1 MNRVVIALAAL
12 LLHAADVCAYVPS
25 TAAASRR
32 VHTALAASSSPT
44 TSRRNA
50 LTSSGAALGLLLVSP
65 SAARAEKTPSGTR
78 YELAAEPGQE
88 VTTCASRDPKPRRL
102 QTITRVVVRPP
113 PGTGGTLPRLAH
125 TRGAHEG
132 HAPVRGHVHHRQ
144 AWRRRARRGASAG
157 VCCEHAF
164 YFGVV
169 ADWAGLAEDTCRAPP
184 PASVSLCT
192 VELGSPCW
200 LGGV

>member
-1 MNRVVIALAAL
+1 MFTNSILTAATFATTMNRVVIALAAL

-113 PGTGGTLPRLAH
+113 PRHWRYSSTTRTH
-125 TRGAHEG
+125 T
-132 HAPVRGHVHHRQ
+132 
-144 AWRRRARRGASAG
+144 W
-157 VCCEHAF
+157 
-164 YFGVV
+164 
-169 ADWAGLAEDTCRAPP
+169 
-184 PASVSLCT
+184 CT
-192 VELGSPCW
+192 
-200 LGGV
+200 